1 MTFRLLWTLVTQNFK
16 TQRHIIIPFILVI
29 STLFGI
35 EFILLSLNMNASIHK
50 HSDVIPVFIS
60 IGNFLCVYLDSFL
73 FFMLIVLLCDVVKR
87 AGHEYDF
94 GYGKSILG

>member
-16 TQRHIIIPFILVI
+16 TQRHIMIPFILVI

-50 HSDVIPVFIS
+50 HSDVIPVLLVSEIFMCLFGLLFILYANRF
-60 IGNFLCVYLDSFL
+60 I
-73 FFMLIVLLCDVVKR
+73 MR
-87 AGHEYDF
+87 RRQ
-94 GYGKSILG
+94 KSWL

>member
-16 TQRHIIIPFILVI
+16 TQRHIMIPFILVI

-50 HSDVIPVFIS
+50 HSDVIPVFIG
-60 IGNFLCVYLDSFL
+60 IGNFFMCLFGLLL
-73 FFMLIVLLCDVVKR
+73 FFMLIVLLCDVVK
-87 AGHEYDF
+87 
-94 GYGKSILG
+94 KSWL

>member
-1 MTFRLLWTLVTQNFK
+1 MTFRLVWTLVIQNFK

-35 EFILLSLNMNASIHK
+35 EFILLSLNMNTSIHK

-60 IGNFLCVYLDSFL
+60 IGNFFYVSIWPPFYSLC
-73 FFMLIVLLCDVVKR
+73 
-87 AGHEYDF
+87 
-94 GYGKSILG
+94 

>member
-1 MTFRLLWTLVTQNFK
+1 MTFRLVWTLVIQNFK

-35 EFILLSLNMNASIHK
+35 EFILLSLNMNTSLHK

-60 IGNFLCVYLDSFL
+60 IGNFYVSIWTPFYSLC
-73 FFMLIVLLCDVVKR
+73 
-87 AGHEYDF
+87 
-94 GYGKSILG
+94 

>member
-35 EFILLSLNMNASIHK
+35 EFILLSLNMNTSLHK

-73 FFMLIVLLCDVVKR
+73 FFMLIVLLCDVVK
-87 AGHEYDF
+87 
-94 GYGKSILG
+94 KSWP